1 MKSFKDYG
9 MQMENNDLKVNETSS
24 NGLMEFLT
32 ELGKAL
38 TASGI
43 SVVDI
48 TSILEKIAQAY
59 DAKAEILVFPT
70 MLLLKIG
77 EQESA
82 PLNAAIQKP
91 GLLPL
96 NQVSEIYDLI
106 YKAEAADITPI
117 ESKKCL
123 RKILSEKHKFGPL
136 GILFGYIFIFY
147 GHWNA
152 TPTHTPEQ
160 LIVSGVLGAIVGIL
174 LIFSRGRT
182 RFLLILPVVAA
193 LIVTSLSIWGVKY
206 GLVTGSVAMLLPALA
221 YFLPGATLTTGMF
234 ELAYGEIIS
243 GASRVIYGTAILFL
257 ILFGVLVGIQITG
270 ISQQNFLVTNPL
282 NALGWW
288 APYLG
293 VLIFAVGMYLFMSIR
308 NKDMPWVILILY
320 IAFFGQQIGN
330 HFVGGFFGAFSGSLL
345 MTISGTII
353 ERLDHKTPSI
363 VSIMPAFWILVPGAL
378 GFMSLATLVSQ
389 NYFTAITDG
398 IMVAMTIVAIS
409 LGLLIGAVIT
419 EPLKEMEII

>member
-1 MKSFKDYG
+1 
-9 MQMENNDLKVNETSS
+9 
-24 NGLMEFLT
+24 MEFLT

-48 TSILEKIAQAY
+48 TSILEKIADAY
-59 DAKAEILVFPT
+59 NTEAEILVFPT
-70 MLLLKIG
+70 MILLKIG
-77 EQESA
+77 EHESA
-82 PLNAAIQKP
+82 PLNAANQKP

-96 NQVSEIYDLI
+96 NQVSEIYELI
-106 YKAEAADITPI
+106 YQAEAAEITLN
-117 ESKKCL
+117 EAKKCL
-123 RKILSEKHKFGPL
+123 RKILSEKHQFGPI
-136 GILFGYIFIFY
+136 GILIGYILFSMGI
-147 GHWNA
+147 GLLLQ
-152 TPTHTPEQ
+152 PTVDQ

-174 LIFSRGRT
+174 LILSLNRL
-182 RFLLILPVVAA
+182 RFLLILPVIAA
-193 LIVTSLSIWGVKY
+193 FIVSSLFLWGVKG
-206 GLVTGSVAMLLPALA
+206 GLITGSVAMLLPALA

-270 ISQQNFLVTNPL
+270 IPPQSLLVANSV
-282 NALGWW
+282 NGLGWW

-293 VLIFAVGMYLFMSIR
+293 VLIFALGMYLFMSIR

-345 MTISGTII
+345 MAISGTII
-353 ERLDHKTPSI
+353 ERRDHKTPSF
-363 VSIMPAFWILVPGAL
+363 VSILPAFWILVPGSL
-378 GFMSLATLVSQ
+378 GFISLATFVTQ
-389 NYFTAITDG
+389 NYFAAVTDATL
-398 IMVAMTIVAIS
+398 VAMTIVAIS
-409 LGLLIGAVIT
+409 LGLLLGAVIT
-419 EPLKEMEII
+419 EPLKEREII

>member
-1 MKSFKDYG
+1 
-9 MQMENNDLKVNETSS
+9 
-24 NGLMEFLT
+24 MEFLT

-48 TSILEKIAQAY
+48 TSILEKIADAY
-59 DAKAEILVFPT
+59 DIKAEILVFPT
-70 MLLLKIG
+70 MILIKIG
-77 EQESA
+77 EHESA
-82 PLNAAIQKP
+82 PLNAANQKP

-96 NQVSEIYDLI
+96 NQVSEIYELI
-106 YKAEAADITPI
+106 YRAEAAEITLD
-117 ESKKCL
+117 EAKKCL
-123 RKILSEKHKFGPL
+123 RKILSEKHQFGPI
-136 GILFGYIFIFY
+136 GILIGYILFSMGI
-147 GHWNA
+147 GMLLQ
-152 TPTHTPEQ
+152 PTVEQ

-174 LIFSRGRT
+174 LILSRNRL
-182 RFLLILPVVAA
+182 RFLLILPVIAA
-193 LIVTSLSIWGVKY
+193 FIVSSLFLWGVKG
-206 GLVTGSVAMLLPALA
+206 GLITGSVTMLLPALA

-270 ISQQNFLVTNPL
+270 IPPQSLLIANSVNG
-282 NALGWW
+282 LGWW

-330 HFVGGFFGAFSGSLL
+330 HIVGGFFGAFSGSLL
-345 MTISGTII
+345 MAISGTII
-353 ERLDHKTPSI
+353 ERRDHKTPSF
-363 VSIMPAFWILVPGAL
+363 VSVLPAFWILVPGSL
-378 GFMSLATLVSQ
+378 GFISLATFVTQ
-389 NYFTAITDG
+389 NYFAAITDATL
-398 IMVAMTIVAIS
+398 VAMTIVAIS
-409 LGLLIGAVIT
+409 LGLLLGAVIT
-419 EPLKEMEII
+419 EPLKEREII

>member
-1 MKSFKDYG
+1 
-9 MQMENNDLKVNETSS
+9 MENKELKGNSS
-24 NGLMEFLT
+24 SSDGLMEFLT

-48 TSILEKIAQAY
+48 TSILEKIADAY
-59 DAKAEILVFPT
+59 DIKAEILVFPT
-70 MLLLKIG
+70 MILIKIG
-77 EQESA
+77 EHESA
-82 PLNAAIQKP
+82 PLNAANQKP

-96 NQVSEIYDLI
+96 NQVSEIYELI
-106 YKAEAADITPI
+106 YRAEAAEITLD
-117 ESKKCL
+117 EAKKCL
-123 RKILSEKHKFGPL
+123 RKILSEKHQFGPI
-136 GILFGYIFIFY
+136 GILIGYILFSMGI
-147 GHWNA
+147 GMLLQ
-152 TPTHTPEQ
+152 PTVEQ

-174 LIFSRGRT
+174 LILSRNRL
-182 RFLLILPVVAA
+182 RFLLILPVIAA
-193 LIVTSLSIWGVKY
+193 FIVSSLFLWGVKG
-206 GLVTGSVAMLLPALA
+206 GLITGSVTMLLPALA

-270 ISQQNFLVTNPL
+270 IPPQSLLIANSVNG
-282 NALGWW
+282 LGWW

-330 HFVGGFFGAFSGSLL
+330 HIVGGFFGAFSGSLL
-345 MTISGTII
+345 MAISGTII
-353 ERLDHKTPSI
+353 ERRDHKTPSF
-363 VSIMPAFWILVPGAL
+363 VSVLPAFWILVPGSL
-378 GFMSLATLVSQ
+378 GFISLATFVTQ
-389 NYFTAITDG
+389 NYFAAITDATL
-398 IMVAMTIVAIS
+398 VAMTIVAIS
-409 LGLLIGAVIT
+409 LGLLLGAVIT
-419 EPLKEMEII
+419 EPLKEREII